1 MSDWVSVYSFG
12 KQHEAEMAVE
22 CLIDNGIEAVIMNK
36 KDSAYLFGD
45 IEVYAKQENVIL
57 AKHLI
62 NKLLGFE

>member
-1 MSDWVSVYSFG
+1 MLYEV
-12 KQHEAEMAVE
+12 
-22 CLIDNGIEAVIMNK
+22 ITVIMNK